1 VKADI
6 KVDEH
11 GFGKMTVG
19 NVVCG
24 VQPLYQIPVEQ
35 HDRINDGAE
44 RASRGY

>member
-1 VKADI
+1 MKAEI

-19 NVVCG
+19 NVECG
-24 VQPLYQIPVEQ
+24 VQPLYQIPIEQ
-35 HDRINDGAE
+35 HERINDGAE

>member
-1 VKADI
+1 MLAEI
-6 KVDEH
+6 KVDDF
-11 GFGKMTVG
+11 GFGTMKVG

-44 RASRGY
+44 RASRGH